1 MKLDKLTFRDHII
14 FGTGFPEALHSNV
27 IEPPFRAV
35 NKPLAGVVL
44 ILGGTETDH

>member
-1 MKLDKLTFRDHII
+1 MI

-35 NKPLAGVVL
+35 IMPLVGNVL
-44 ILGGTETDH
+44 MLGGTVIKKEEE